1 MFSIYVRVCVC
12 TCGCVYTWGATRR
25 SEGNS
30 GELVLSYFSVA
41 SGIGTWVFTLGQPY
55 PESPSQPPSFPPLLP
70 TLLTPLVD
78 KSPSN
83 CKKESPAFH

>member
-12 TCGCVYTWGATRR
+12 TCGCVYTWGATQR

-41 SGIGTWVFTLGQPY
+41 SGIGTWVFTLDQPY
-55 PESPSQPPSFPPLLP
+55 PESPSQPPATQLPNTFAYSINPSSGQESF
-70 TLLTPLVD
+70 
-78 KSPSN
+78 
-83 CKKESPAFH
+83 